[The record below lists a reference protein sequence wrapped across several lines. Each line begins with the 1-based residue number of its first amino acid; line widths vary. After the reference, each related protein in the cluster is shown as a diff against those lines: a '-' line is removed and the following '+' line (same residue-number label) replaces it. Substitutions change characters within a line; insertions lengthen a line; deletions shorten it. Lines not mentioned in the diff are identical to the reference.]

1 MVGPKD
7 DPAIWA
13 KRVQNVASSLEHL
26 YNDSIHNRPSDA
38 EISEALTQN
47 EGHCGHT
54 VRALYS
60 VPPPSHGIDCVVD
73 KGEANMV
80 LPEYMMQKIE
90 NLGSYAEKR
99 KKEEDE
105 IREKFMHVDR
115 DNNGTLDVDEF
126 TILVRELGNKDM
138 DDVHV
143 KEAYAEIDDDNSGE
157 VNFQEFKEWWKR
169 KVRTNEAYALK
180 FRNVGIKATECR
192 VMVPTLN
199 TSDKAGAESIS
210 TRISKFFTAPI
221 RQKKTYWVELTGS
234 RLTVYR
240 SEQDR
245 AEKGRIQLTDVE
257 VTKARQIG
265 PRDKQRFG
273 IDFMVHNKLTT
284 VTFELLK
291 KDDVGEWVN
300 ALEGALNKKSARRS
314 GKELWAVLS
323 SRITLVCQMQKHWG
337 DIHSLYGDQGS
348 VYEATVLPGCIRH
361 PNSRF
366 SLCWDMMQIFLL
378 MSVCFYVPMRMGF
391 DIEVELW
398 TFEFFFDVFTDV
410 YFIIDVFVNFRSAY
424 VDEAKGVLVT
434 DSKLIAK
441 VYLRSWFLIDFFS
454 CLPVGY
460 IQYFE
465 KKSEDGSQSSNMR
478 LLKVLRLLRLGKML
492 RLGKFSRMLKKYD
505 SIAELKP
512 VLAVF
517 SVLGLVCL
525 AAHLLSCAWF
535 AFGTNDQIVLNQTTM
550 LPMVVDGQQ
559 VVIEGWVQQKS
570 AELEGGDWWGK
581 RITNANGDE
590 IKAAGHLAS
599 SWTRYITSTY
609 GIFNG
614 LENAFTDSEKF
625 FAIFSELIVGSLIYG
640 GLAAILT
647 DNLANAGEESREFNN
662 KYKALKTW
670 MDDRGLQRS
679 YQLKVLNYYSHKYKN
694 NVAFDQEELLDELPP
709 AMSAH
714 LMYTLYGNL
723 IKEVPYFRG
732 LDEVVLV
739 KLSSIMKP
747 MAAMH
752 GQPIMEEGKV
762 GKEMYILVEGEVVV
776 EKGGVELGYLN
787 QSGSFFGENVVI
799 DPRSSETRTRT
810 VKGA

>member
-1 MVGPKD
+1 
-7 DPAIWA
+7 
-13 KRVQNVASSLEHL
+13 
-26 YNDSIHNRPSDA
+26 
-38 EISEALTQN
+38 
-47 EGHCGHT
+47 
-54 VRALYS
+54 
-60 VPPPSHGIDCVVD
+60 
-73 KGEANMV
+73 
-80 LPEYMMQKIE
+80 
-90 NLGSYAEKR
+90 
-99 KKEEDE
+99 
-105 IREKFMHVDR
+105 
-115 DNNGTLDVDEF
+115 
-126 TILVRELGNKDM
+126 
-138 DDVHV
+138 
-143 KEAYAEIDDDNSGE
+143 
-157 VNFQEFKEWWKR
+157 
-169 KVRTNEAYALK
+169 
-180 FRNVGIKATECR
+180 
-192 VMVPTLN
+192 
-199 TSDKAGAESIS
+199 
-210 TRISKFFTAPI
+210 
-221 RQKKTYWVELTGS
+221 
-234 RLTVYR
+234 
-240 SEQDR
+240 
-245 AEKGRIQLTDVE
+245 
-257 VTKARQIG
+257 
-265 PRDKQRFG
+265 
-273 IDFMVHNKLTT
+273 
-284 VTFELLK
+284 
-291 KDDVGEWVN
+291 
-300 ALEGALNKKSARRS
+300 
-314 GKELWAVLS
+314 
-323 SRITLVCQMQKHWG
+323 
-337 DIHSLYGDQGS
+337 
-348 VYEATVLPGCIRH
+348 
-361 PNSRF
+361 
-366 SLCWDMMQIFLL
+366 L

-517 SVLGLVCL
+517 TVMGMVCL
-525 AAHLLSCAWF
+525 AAHILTCIWFAIGTGNQIMLTETREELILKGWVNDLGGEVWWGEQLLSST
-535 AFGTNDQIVLNQTTM
+535 GEQI
-550 LPMVVDGQQ
+550 
-559 VVIEGWVQQKS
+559 
-570 AELEGGDWWGK
+570 
-581 RITNANGDE
+581 R
-590 IKAAGHLAS
+590 AAGKDAS
-599 SWTRYITSTY
+599 IWTRYITSTY
-609 GIFNG
+609 KIFNA
-614 LENAFTDSEKF
+614 LENGATDDEKIF
-625 FAIFSELIVGSLIYG
+625 GLFSELIVGSLIYG

-662 KYKALKTW
+662 KYKALKAW

-723 IKEVPYFRG
+723 IKELPYFRG

-739 KLSSIMKP
+739 KLSSCVKP
-747 MAAMH
+747 VAAMH

-810 VKGA
+810 VKGAWYPL